1 MRKSR
6 RTNAIHEVNA
16 GFAATGPELAAGAG
30 SSSSPP
36 LCCPAKRSAAHV
48 EDNNERQ
55 VDGGNDEVT
64 DIPAIGAMA
73 HRTPACRHFP
83 LDQLILS
90 PLFRHACLTV
100 QVLQRLLAWMARS

>member
-73 HRTPACRHFP
+73 HRTSCLCR
-83 LDQLILS
+83 
-90 PLFRHACLTV
+90 LF
-100 QVLQRLLAWMARS
+100 QRLRQRTANTRYKRNKRVRYTEY